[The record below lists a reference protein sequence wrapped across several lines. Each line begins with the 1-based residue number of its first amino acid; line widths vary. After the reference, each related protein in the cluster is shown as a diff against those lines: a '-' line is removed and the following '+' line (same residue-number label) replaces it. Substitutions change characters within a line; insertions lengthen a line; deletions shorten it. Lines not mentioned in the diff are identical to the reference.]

1 MTTPFEYLM
10 NGSLI
15 RAGYE
20 TFNQPFGITGVDNLP
35 IGILFLVFQALLYI
49 KVRNIGFHFIVSLI
63 LFASMFVF
71 IPNII
76 KGVIVVILVLELT
89 GILYL
94 WFVKET

>member
-1 MTTPFEYLM
+1 MTTPWEYLM

-20 TFNQPFGITGVDNLP
+20 TFNQPFGITGTTDLP

-63 LFASMFVF
+63 LFAALFKF
-71 IPNII
+71 IPSII
-76 KGVIVVILVLELT
+76 AGIIVVILVLELA
-89 GILYL
+89 GILYM
-94 WFVKET
+94 WFTKEQ